1 MFDKFKTRKGR
12 LENKI
17 KTEMEKDSPSLDTIV
32 SAVDTYEKDNTD
44 TIEKLKKD
52 KKADMNR
59 INGALKQTINA
70 HGPITKQLIGSAGK
84 RIYGS
89 LILNPNHQEKKPTKF
104 SISSIL
110 LGVALGMG
118 VTILFTLMFL

>member
-17 KTEMEKDSPSLDTIV
+17 KAEMGNNSPNLDNII
-32 SAVDTYEKDNTD
+32 SAVDAYEKDNTD
-44 TIEKLKKD
+44 TIDKLKKD

-89 LILNPNHQEKKPTKF
+89 LILNPNQQEKKSTKV

-110 LGVALGMG
+110 LGVAIGTI
-118 VTILFTLMFL
+118 VTGSIILMFL

>member
-17 KTEMEKDSPSLDTIV
+17 KSEMEKEFPKYDNII
-32 SAVDTYEKDNTD
+32 SAVDAYQKDNTD
-44 TIEKLKKD
+44 TIDKLKKD
-52 KKADMNR
+52 KKADMNK

-89 LILNPNHQEKKPTKF
+89 LILNPNQQEKKKPTKV
-104 SISSIL
+104 SVRDIL
-110 LGVALGMG
+110 IGLAIGVI
-118 VTILFTLMFL
+118 TTLIATMF

>member
-17 KTEMEKDSPSLDTIV
+17 KSELESDYPKLDNII
-32 SAVDTYEKDNTD
+32 SAVDAYQKDNTD

-52 KKADMNR
+52 KKADMTK

-89 LILNPNHQEKKPTKF
+89 LILNPNQEEKKPTKVSVRDILIGLVAG
-104 SISSIL
+104 SIVTMIVL
-110 LGVALGMG
+110 LML
-118 VTILFTLMFL
+118 

>member
-17 KTEMEKDSPSLDTIV
+17 KSELEKDFPKYDNII
-32 SAVDTYEKDNTD
+32 SAVDAYQKDNTD
-44 TIEKLKKD
+44 TIDKLKKD
-52 KKADMNR
+52 KKADMNK

-89 LILNPNHQEKKPTKF
+89 LILNPNQQDRKPTKV
-104 SISSIL
+104 SVRDIL
-110 LGVALGMG
+110 IGIGVGIVTTLIALA
-118 VTILFTLMFL
+118 L

>member
-1 MFDKFKTRKGR
+1 MFDKFKTRRGR
-12 LENKI
+12 LENKVQS
-17 KTEMEKDSPSLDTIV
+17 ELEKEFPKFDNII
-32 SAVDTYEKDNTD
+32 SAVDAYEKDNTD

-52 KKADMNR
+52 KKADMTK

-89 LILNPNHQEKKPTKF
+89 LILNPNQQEKKPTKVSVRDILIGLVAG
-104 SISSIL
+104 SIVTMIIL
-110 LGVALGMG
+110 LAL
-118 VTILFTLMFL
+118 

>member
-17 KTEMEKDSPSLDTIV
+17 KSELENDSPEFDNII

-52 KKADMNR
+52 KKADMVR

-89 LILNPNHQEKKPTKF
+89 LILNPNQQEKKKPMKV
-104 SISSIL
+104 SLRDVLI
-110 LGVALGMG
+110 GVVIGIIF
-118 VTILFTLMFL
+118 TIITQIV

>member
-17 KTEMEKDSPSLDTIV
+17 KTELDKEFPKYDKII
-32 SAVDTYEKDNTD
+32 SAIDTYEKDNTD
-44 TIEKLKKD
+44 TIEKLKKV
-52 KKADMNR
+52 KKADMNK
-59 INGALKQTINA
+59 INGALKQTIHA

-89 LILNPNHQEKKPTKF
+89 LILNPNQLEKKKVKV
-104 SISSIL
+104 SVRDVC
-110 LGVALGMG
+110 LGFLIG
-118 VTILFTLMFL
+118 VIFIIITQII